1 MFGTVSI
8 LTSDNGLKALHALE
22 EKHHIRIVD
31 DANLDSPALP
41 GAQMSLKAFK
51 EWIPKSED
59 APTVSLKKA
68 KSNWAEKRKQLQKLT
83 R

>member
-1 MFGTVSI
+1 
-8 LTSDNGLKALHALE
+8 LHALE

-41 GAQMSLKAFK
+41 GARMSLKAFK
-51 EWIPKSED
+51 EWISKSED
-59 APTVSLKKA
+59 APTVSLIEA
-68 KSNWAEKRKQLQKLT
+68 KSKWAEKRKQLQKLT